1 MTARGEGMSRKTSL
15 IVQPG
20 DSFFPIVRAIDRAER
35 SIYLTVFRM
44 DDPIIQRALLEA
56 RKRGVRIRVLISSSA
71 RGWEAKNQ
79 KLLKDAKKAG
89 IATKEPAGDSKR
101 TRYHYKVMTVDDS
114 LAMVFTFNP
123 TRENLH
129 YTRDFGVELYDPQ
142 VAGELNRL
150 FDADWDDIEFTPD
163 ADSPL
168 LISPYNSRRKMV
180 AILGGAE
187 RTIHIADAKVEDPA
201 IIQLLTEKAAKG
213 VEVRILGEEK
223 HGGNFPKRIAFR
235 AIPRYKLH
243 AKLTIVDGKRATIGS
258 MNLRTESFDR
268 RREVCMLVEDA
279 DVLKRLEAVFR
290 SDWEQ
295 KAPPSSS
302 AATVVAGAGTAPA
315 PRPADMPPVGFV
327 LISRTDALVRYALRE
342 GDTSIGRSKE
352 NDIVVADAL
361 VSRRHARVTLAEG
374 ACTLADLGT
383 GNGTLVNG
391 ERVEGRRLL
400 APGDVVSIGGAEE
413 FRLFEL

>member
-1 MTARGEGMSRKTSL
+1 MHHKISL

-35 SIYLTVFRM
+35 SIKLTVFRM

-56 RKRGVRIRVLISSSA
+56 RNRGVRIRVLISSSA
-71 RGWEAKNQ
+71 RGWEEKNQ

-89 IATKEPAGDSKR
+89 IATKEPAGDSKKS
-101 TRYHYKVMTVDDS
+101 RYHYKILTVDDMV
-114 LAMVFTFNP
+114 AMVFTFNP

-129 YTRDFGVELYDPQ
+129 YTRDFGVERYDPT

-150 FDADWDDIEFTPD
+150 FDADWDNIEFTPD

-168 LISPYNSRRKMV
+168 LISPYNSRKKM
-180 AILGGAE
+180 AALFAGAE
-187 RTIHIADAKVEDPA
+187 RSIHIADAKVEDPA
-201 IIQLLTEKAAKG
+201 IIRLLAQKAASG
-213 VEVRILGEEK
+213 VEIRILGEEK
-223 HGGNFPKRIAFR
+223 HGGKFPNGIAFR
-235 AIPRYKLH
+235 AIPRFKLH

-302 AATVVAGAGTAPA
+302 AATVVVGAG
-315 PRPADMPPVGFV
+315 DSPPTIPVDTPTVGFV
-327 LISRTDALVRYALRE
+327 LISRTDALVRYSLRD
-342 GDTSIGRSKE
+342 GDTSIGRSEE
-352 NDIVVADAL
+352 NDIVVADSL
-361 VSRRHARVTLAEG
+361 VSRRHARITLADG
-374 ACTLADLGT
+374 ACTLTDLGT
-383 GNGTLVNG
+383 GNGTFVNG
-391 ERVEGRRLL
+391 DRVEGRRRLT
-400 APGDVVSIGGAEE
+400 PGDVLGIGGAEE